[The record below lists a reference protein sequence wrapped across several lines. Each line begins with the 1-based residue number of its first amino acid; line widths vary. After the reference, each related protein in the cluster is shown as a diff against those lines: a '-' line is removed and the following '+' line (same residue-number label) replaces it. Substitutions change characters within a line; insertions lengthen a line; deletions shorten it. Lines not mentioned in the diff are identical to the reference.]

1 MPSPK
6 KVRISHAVTIDVLIP
21 AIEKDLAT
29 LPYVIDA
36 VRTHVKHP
44 IGRILIVAPKK
55 TRILDFCRKKGCT
68 FVDENTVLPITK
80 KDIHYRSRKWE
91 RSGWLF
97 QQLLKLNGDKLCKAD
112 YFLVIDADTVLI
124 APHRFRE
131 KGKTIFYSRNWS
143 QPQYFTTYRKLM
155 GKKAASASSFVTH
168 YMLFERSQLT
178 QMKRE
183 IEAKHQK
190 PWYSA
195 IIHSMN
201 RTKQFAFSEFETYGN
216 YLYSKDRGG
225 MKIQKARNKGLH
237 MNAGQL
243 SKQKLDELAE
253 KYRSLSFHKRKGY
266 VRTPNSKSSAG
277 GR

>member
-1 MPSPK
+1 MPSAN

-36 VRTHVKHP
+36 VRKHVKHP

-55 TRILDFCRKKGCT
+55 TRILDFCRKKSCT
-68 FVDENTVLPITK
+68 FIDENTVLPITK

-97 QQLLKLNGDKLCKAD
+97 QQLLKLNGDKLCTAD

-124 APHRFRE
+124 TPHRFRE

-143 QPQYFTTYRKLM
+143 QPQYFVTYKKLM
-155 GKKAASASSFVTH
+155 GMKVASASSFVTH
-168 YMLFERSQLT
+168 YMLFERSQLN

-183 IEAKHQK
+183 IEAKHQM

-195 IIHSMN
+195 ILHSMN

-237 MNAGQL
+237 MDAGQL
-243 SKQKLDELAE
+243 SKQKLTELAK
-253 KYRSLSFHKRKGY
+253 KYRSLSFHKRRGY
-266 VRTPNSKSSAG
+266 IRTPNSTSTAG

>member
-1 MPSPK
+1 MPSTSK
-6 KVRISHAVTIDVLIP
+6 IHVRHAVTIDVLIP

-44 IGRILIVAPKK
+44 IGEILILAPKK
-55 TRILDFCRKKGCT
+55 QLLIDFCRARGCT
-68 FVDENTVLPITK
+68 FIDENTVLPITK
-80 KDIHYRSRKWE
+80 TDIHYRSRTWE

-97 QQLLKLNGDKLCKAD
+97 QQLLKLNGDKLCTAD
-112 YFLVIDADTVLI
+112 YFLVIDAYTVLI

-131 KGKTIFYSRNWS
+131 KGKTIFYSRDWS
-143 QPQYFTTYRKLM
+143 HPQYFATYKKLM
-155 GKKAASASSFVTH
+155 GRKATSDSSFVTH
-168 YMLFERSQLT
+168 YMLFERSQLHR
-178 QMKRE
+178 MKKE

-195 IIHSMN
+195 ILHSIDG
-201 RTKQFAFSEFETYGN
+201 TKQFAFSEFETYGN
-216 YLYSKDRGG
+216 YLYSKNRGG

-243 SKQKLDELAE
+243 SRQKLNQLAE
-253 KYRSLSFHKRKGY
+253 KYRSLSLYK
-266 VRTPNSKSSAG
+266 RTPFKG
-277 GR
+277 IREEEFG

>member
-1 MPSPK
+1 
-6 KVRISHAVTIDVLIP
+6 
-21 AIEKDLAT
+21 
-29 LPYVIDA
+29 
-36 VRTHVKHP
+36 
-44 IGRILIVAPKK
+44 
-55 TRILDFCRKKGCT
+55 
-68 FVDENTVLPITK
+68 
-80 KDIHYRSRKWE
+80 
-91 RSGWLF
+91 
-97 QQLLKLNGDKLCKAD
+97 
-112 YFLVIDADTVLI
+112 
-124 APHRFRE
+124 
-131 KGKTIFYSRNWS
+131 
-143 QPQYFTTYRKLM
+143 M

-243 SKQKLDELAE
+243 SKQKLNELAE

-266 VRTPNSKSSAG
+266 VRTPSSKSSAG